1 MAVLTLRTTKGAPL
15 THGELDANF
24 IALDQQAT
32 SGAGSNAMVISLTQ
46 PSSPN
51 TGDLWLDLNVDALK
65 YYDGTVWS
73 EMPSASLDAGSGGND
88 F

>member
-24 IALDQQAT
+24 IALDQQST
-32 SGAGSNAMVISLTQ
+32 SSSGSSPMVISLTQ

-51 TGDLWLDLNVDALK
+51 TGDLWLDLNVDIVK
-65 YYDGTVWS
+65 YYDGAVWN
-73 EMPSASLDAGSGGND
+73 EMPSASLDAGSGGDD

>member
-24 IALDQQAT
+24 IALDQQST
-32 SGAGSNAMVISLTQ
+32 SSSGSSAMVISLTAPTS
-46 PSSPN
+46 PS
-51 TGDLWLDLNVDALK
+51 TGELWLDLNVDVVK

>member
-24 IALDQQAT
+24 IALDQEL
-32 SGAGSNAMVISLTQ
+32 GSNAMVISSTQ

-51 TGDLWLDLNVDALK
+51 TGDLWLDQNVDALK

-73 EMPSASLDAGSGGND
+73 EMPSASLDAGAGGDD